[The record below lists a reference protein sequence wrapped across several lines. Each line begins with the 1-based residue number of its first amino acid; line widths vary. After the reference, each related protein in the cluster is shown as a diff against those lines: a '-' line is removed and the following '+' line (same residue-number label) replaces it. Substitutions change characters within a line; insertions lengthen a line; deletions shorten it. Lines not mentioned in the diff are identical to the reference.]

1 MQKIK
6 KMKIIG
12 IGNALVDVLTQLEDD
27 NLLKELELPRGSMQL
42 VDAERAAQIQEVSK
56 NLKKQM
62 ASGGSAANTIH
73 GLAKLGMETAFIG
86 SVGKDETGKFFEE
99 DLKKSG
105 IKPVLFYSDSP
116 SGIAN
121 GMISPDGERT
131 FGTFLGAALE
141 LSADM
146 LSKSN
151 FEGYDILHVEGYLVQ
166 NHELLE
172 TILKL
177 AKEAGL
183 KVSLDL
189 ASYNVVEDNLDFLQD
204 MVKNYVDIIFANE
217 EEAKAFSGKEP
228 KEALNHIATL
238 TDIAIVKIGSKG
250 SMVKQGN
257 TVTTISP
264 IKAHAVDTT
273 GAGDLY
279 ASGFLYGLANG
290 LDFEKAGY
298 IGSLLS
304 GTVIEVVGAKFSEE
318 KWEGIRKEIKAL

>member
-1 MQKIK
+1 
-6 KMKIIG
+6 MKIIG

-27 NLLKELELPRGSMQL
+27 NLLQELELPRGSMQL
-42 VDAERAAQIQEVSK
+42 VDATRSALIQEKSK

-86 SVGKDETGKFFEE
+86 SVGKDETGRFFEE

-105 IKPVLFYSDSP
+105 IKPVLFYSGSP

-141 LSADM
+141 LSADL
-146 LSKSN
+146 LSKQN
-151 FEGYDILHVEGYLVQ
+151 FEGFDILHVEGYLVQ
-166 NHELLE
+166 NHELLN

-177 AKEAGL
+177 AKAAGL

-189 ASYNVVEDNLDFLQD
+189 ASYNVVEDNLDFLHD
-204 MVKNYVDIIFANE
+204 MVSNYVDIVFANE
-217 EEAKAFSGKEP
+217 EEAKAFTGKEP
-228 KEALNHIATL
+228 EEALNDIATMA
-238 TDIAIVKIGSKG
+238 DVAVVKVGSKG
-250 SMVKQGN
+250 SMVKQGAE
-257 TVTTISP
+257 VTRISP

-279 ASGFLYGLANG
+279 ASGFLYGLAHNLG
-290 LDFEKAGY
+290 FEKAGY

-304 GTVIEVVGAKFSEE
+304 GTVVEVLGAKFGEE
-318 KWEGIRKEIKAL
+318 KWEEIREKVKGL

>member
-1 MQKIK
+1 
-6 KMKIIG
+6 MKIIG

-42 VDAERAAQIQEVSK
+42 VDAERAAQIQKKSK

-86 SVGKDETGKFFEE
+86 TVGKDETGKFFEN
-99 DLKKSG
+99 DLKNSG

-116 SGIAN
+116 SGVAN

-146 LSKSN
+146 LSKEH
-151 FEGYDILHVEGYLVQ
+151 FEGHDILHVEGYLVQ

-189 ASYNVVEDNLDFLQD
+189 ASYNVVEENLDFLRD
-204 MVKNYVDIIFANE
+204 MVKNYVDIVFANE
-217 EEAKAFSGKEP
+217 EESKAFTGKEP
-228 KEALNHIATL
+228 EEALADIAAL
-238 TDIAIVKIGSKG
+238 TDIAVVKIGSKG
-250 SMVKQGN
+250 SMVKQGAEI
-257 TVTTISP
+257 TRISP
-264 IKAHAVDTT
+264 IKARAVDTT

-279 ASGFLYGLANG
+279 ASGFLYGLANNLG
-290 LDFEKAGY
+290 FEKAGY

-304 GTVIEVVGAKFSEE
+304 GTVIEVVGAKFGED
-318 KWEGIRKEIKAL
+318 KWKEIREKVKAL